1 MGIAYGKEPLQESV
15 EEIDFRL
22 DSFKKV
28 IISRLTLDRNIT
40 KFKITNNPN
49 VITKLIKAYISKI
62 GIKEQLVYIIEVDNN
77 IIENDI
83 NSKKPLQL
91 LPLRS
96 HRYSYIIILN
106 VFEDN
111 TIREIVNN
119 KNI

>member
-1 MGIAYGKEPLQESV
+1 M
-15 EEIDFRL
+15 
-22 DSFKKV
+22 
-28 IISRLTLDRNIT
+28 DRNIT

-49 VITKLIKAYISKI
+49 VITKLIKANISKI

-83 NSKKPLQL
+83 NSKKSLQL

-96 HRYSYIIILN
+96 YRYCNIIILN
-106 VFEDN
+106 VFENN